1 LSPPHCSKENIPS
14 IIFSLPDKG
23 PTCHPLHLH
32 FFLPPSSPSPPTV
45 SHLVDLSL
53 RPLLSKPCHPPRDLL
68 SKLGTVR
75 LLAAWKQGREE
86 RRLACSDSGEDAQ
99 PGRWIW
105 CLRRW
110 NCKPCSLGRE
120 ARANWIWRG
129 GKRAS
134 RGFCGGVLPVPALL
148 CFLLACRARA
158 AERK

>member
-1 LSPPHCSKENIPS
+1 
-14 IIFSLPDKG
+14 
-23 PTCHPLHLH
+23 
-32 FFLPPSSPSPPTV
+32 
-45 SHLVDLSL
+45 LSL

-129 GKRAS
+129 GNERAEDS
-134 RGFCGGVLPVPALL
+134 VVVCCRCLL
-148 CFLLACRARA
+148 CSASCLLAERALQRGRN
-158 AERK
+158 ERGSDSRTVPLSLDLYTWKKSMGLD